1 MIKYIII
8 LSFLHLLLSQ
18 SSNDITCTLTQTSI
32 QKVFLLNLLYS
43 LFLLFQNAIHIILY
57 PVAL

>member
-8 LSFLHLLLSQ
+8 LSLFHLLFSQ